1 MSGYVRLLITTAHT
15 TPIFTATPGLPTPLP
30 QPGRH
35 RRLTG
40 AYLTPRRREW
50 WKTPEKQLCVICLS
64 SLSLHK
70 YFLSTHSMPD
80 LGDVM
85 TDDKDESSILT
96 KLVVEGV
103 A

>member
-1 MSGYVRLLITTAHT
+1 
-15 TPIFTATPGLPTPLP
+15 
-30 QPGRH
+30 
-35 RRLTG
+35 
-40 AYLTPRRREW
+40 
-50 WKTPEKQLCVICLS
+50 VICLS

-70 YFLSTHSMPD
+70 YFLSTYSVPD

>member
-1 MSGYVRLLITTAHT
+1 MFVYLSQL
-15 TPIFTATPGLPTPLP
+15 
-30 QPGRH
+30 
-35 RRLTG
+35 
-40 AYLTPRRREW
+40 LTPPPCSQPSRDCQYRYHGQAVTAGLRGPTLPYSVGSGW
-50 WKTPEKQLCVICLS
+50 RTPEKQLCVICLS

-70 YFLSTHSMPD
+70 YFLSTYSVPD